1 MIMQFSGSLTMDGF
15 EGEYRTV
22 KKLDGA
28 IMRSACKLLT
38 DSRFD
43 NCTLTIVDGEKVVHI
58 GFDGFVYGCAELGES
73 CEIDDFNFTVFLKW
87 LKELKLIY

>member
-1 MIMQFSGSLTMDGF
+1 MIMQFSGSLIMDGF
-15 EGEYRTV
+15 EGEYRMV

-28 IMRSACKLLT
+28 IMRSACKLLM

-58 GFDGFVYGCAELGES
+58 SFDGFVYGCTELSES
-73 CEIDDFNFTVFLKW
+73 CEIDSFDFIVLLKW
-87 LKELKLIY
+87 LKGLKLIY

>member
-1 MIMQFSGSLTMDGF
+1 MIMQFSGALTMDGF
-15 EGEYRTV
+15 EGEFRTV

-28 IMRSACKLLT
+28 IMRNACKLLT

-58 GFDGFVYGCAELGES
+58 GFDGFEYACSELSES
-73 CEIDDFNFTVFLKW
+73 CEIDSFNFTVFLKW

>member
-1 MIMQFSGSLTMDGF
+1 MIMQFSGALSIDGF
-15 EGEYRTV
+15 EGEFRTV
-22 KKLDGA
+22 KKLDGS
-28 IMRSACKLLT
+28 IMRSACKLLI

-58 GFDGFVYGCAELGES
+58 GFDGFEYACLELNES

-87 LKELKLIY
+87 LKKLKLIY

>member
-1 MIMQFSGSLTMDGF
+1 MIMQFSGALIVDGF

-22 KKLDGA
+22 KKLDGS

-38 DSRFD
+38 DARFD
-43 NCTLTIVDGEKVVHI
+43 DCSLTIVDGEKVVHI
-58 GFDGFVYGCAELGES
+58 GFDGFEYVCSELDSS
-73 CEIDDFNFTVFLKW
+73 CKIDDFNFSVFLKW